1 MYVYTVRTP
10 IYVVGLCVCERERG
24 ERKKRKRQG
33 EKETRKKISG
43 FDSDLLKRR
52 ESRCRS
58 SQQMKRWFVFIITT
72 KVNLLMCLPLL
83 LLLIS
88 RKI

>member
-33 EKETRKKISG
+33 EKETRKKSP
-43 FDSDLLKRR
+43 DLT
-52 ESRCRS
+52 
-58 SQQMKRWFVFIITT
+58 QIY
-72 KVNLLMCLPLL
+72 
-83 LLLIS
+83 
-88 RKI
+88 